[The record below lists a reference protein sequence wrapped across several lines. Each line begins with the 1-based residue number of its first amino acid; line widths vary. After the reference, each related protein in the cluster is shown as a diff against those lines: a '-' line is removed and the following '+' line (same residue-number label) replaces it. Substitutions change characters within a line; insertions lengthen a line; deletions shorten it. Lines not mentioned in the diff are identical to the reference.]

1 MFSQESFQTI
11 NEVINLY
18 IHLGDN
24 FVVPS
29 KEVVMILDRQ
39 SSQASSIVKEFI
51 EKQQKNI
58 VQLANGEAK
67 SVVVTID
74 KIYFSP
80 LSSSTLKK
88 RAQIAFDIHL

>member
-1 MFSQESFQTI
+1 
-11 NEVINLY
+11 VINLY

-29 KEVVMILDRQ
+29 KEVVMILDRR
-39 SSQASSIVKEFI
+39 SSQASSIITEFFK
-51 EKQQKNI
+51 KQENKI

-67 SVVVTID
+67 SVIVTMD

-88 RAQIAFDIHL
+88 RAQITFDIDS

>member
-1 MFSQESFQTI
+1 M
-11 NEVINLY
+11 Y

-39 SSQASSIVKEFI
+39 SSKASAIVAEFL
-51 EKQQKNI
+51 EKQKDKM

-67 SVVVTID
+67 SIIITLD

-88 RAQIAFDIHL
+88 RAQIAFDIDQ

>member
-1 MFSQESFQTI
+1 M
-11 NEVINLY
+11 Y

-29 KEVVMILDRQ
+29 KEVVMILDRH
-39 SSQASSIVKEFI
+39 SSKGSSIVTEFLT
-51 EKQQKNI
+51 KQADKIIKLTNS
-58 VQLANGEAK
+58 EAK
-67 SVVVTID
+67 SVIVTMD

-88 RAQIAFDIHL
+88 RAQFAFDIDV

>member
-1 MFSQESFQTI
+1 
-11 NEVINLY
+11 VIKLY

-29 KEVVMILDRQ
+29 KEVVMILDRH
-39 SSQASSIVKEFI
+39 SSKGSSIVTEFLT
-51 EKQQKNI
+51 KQADKI
-58 VQLANGEAK
+58 IQLTNSEAK
-67 SVVVTID
+67 SVIVTMD

-88 RAQIAFDIHL
+88 RAQFAFDIDV

>member
-1 MFSQESFQTI
+1 M
-11 NEVINLY
+11 Y

-39 SSQASSIVKEFI
+39 SSEDSAIVSEFLD
-51 EKQQKNI
+51 KQKKRI
-58 VQLANGEAK
+58 VQLTNSVAK
-67 SVVVTID
+67 SVVVTTE

-80 LSSSTLKK
+80 LASNTLKK
-88 RAQIAFDIHL
+88 RAQLAFDIDTQFSHSFKK

>member
-1 MFSQESFQTI
+1 MI
-11 NEVINLY
+11 HMY

-24 FVVPS
+24 HVVPS

-39 SSQASSIVKEFI
+39 SSQDSSIVDEFFK
-51 EKQQKNI
+51 KQRDKI
-58 VQLANGEAK
+58 VQLASNDAK
-67 SVVVTID
+67 SIIITLD

-88 RAQIAFDIHL
+88 RAQVAFDID

>member
-1 MFSQESFQTI
+1 MFRQESFQTI

-39 SSQASSIVKEFI
+39 SSQSSFIVTEFL
-51 EKQQKNI
+51 EKQEDKI
-58 VQLANGEAK
+58 VQLSHGEAK
-67 SVVVTID
+67 SIVVTMD
-74 KIYFSP
+74 KIYYSP

-88 RAQIAFDIHL
+88 RAQIAFDIEG

>member
-1 MFSQESFQTI
+1 M
-11 NEVINLY
+11 Y

-39 SSQASSIVKEFI
+39 SSEESVIVSEFLDM
-51 EKQQKNI
+51 QKKAI
-58 VQLANGEAK
+58 VQLTTGVVK
-67 SVVVTID
+67 SIVVTTE

-80 LSSSTLKK
+80 LASNTLKK
-88 RAQIAFDIHL
+88 RAKLAFDIDTQFNRIFKNS